1 MKPVFSS
8 QGFVCTGAGCLLLSA
23 LLVLLMPVSPADAST
38 APTEAPATVEQGAQ
52 PLVEIYTTP
61 SCTYCKML
69 RKYLQARGIE
79 YTEHNVNATVET
91 REAFYASGAHG
102 VPVVVIGTRRIQG
115 FNPLRI
121 ESALREARG
130 AEPVN

>member
-1 MKPVFSS
+1 M
-8 QGFVCTGAGCLLLSA
+8 LLSA
-23 LLVLLMPVSPADAST
+23 LLVLLMPVSPADAGT
-38 APTEAPATVEQGAQ
+38 ATIEAAPTAGHEVQ

-61 SCTYCKML
+61 SCAFCKML

-121 ESALREARG
+121 ESALREARA
-130 AEPVN
+130 AEPAN